1 MRCRINL
8 LYEPFAGTE
17 WTAMKSKSRNL
28 NAMAKPNK
36 EPKLSRTHAPADLSP
51 LDWQRGLRRQFGR
64 EQAFGLENLTGEPF
78 FSEFRVS
85 NPVSKSSYR
94 VAIRSLGP
102 GGNFCSCPDYAT
114 SELGTCK
121 HLEFTL
127 ARLLKRRGAKTA
139 FARGYRPA
147 FSELYLRND
156 GKRRV
161 HFRAGTDCPPAVSTA
176 AAALFDSGR
185 GGVLPD
191 DRFGELEPFLAM
203 ASKSGH
209 ELRAYDD
216 ALAFIAGRRDADRRA
231 AMLAQLFPRGAGDP
245 KLLAFLKTPIYPYQ
259 AEGALFAVR
268 AGRALIGDDMGLG
281 KTVQAIAAMEILAR
295 HFGVSKVLVVC
306 PTSLKYQW
314 QSEITRFSGRQG
326 EHAARVIGGG
336 RAQRCKDYAL
346 DDFCKITNYEKLNP
360 DLDLIAAWT
369 PELIIVDEAQRV
381 KNWNTVAARA
391 LKRIDSAYAIVLTGT
406 PLENKLEELISI
418 VQFVDQHRLGP
429 TWKLLHEH
437 QVKDEA
443 GRVTGYTGLEK
454 IGQTL
459 APVMIRRRKSEVL
472 RQLPSR
478 TDQNLLVPMTQMQM
492 LHHQENADAVA
503 KIVQRW
509 RKTKF
514 LSDKDQRRLTC
525 ALQNMRMS
533 CNSTYLLDQETD
545 HGVKADE
552 LAALFEDLFADP
564 KAKAVV
570 FSQWTRTHDIVIRR
584 LEARGLGYVS
594 FHGGIPS
601 DKRPALV
608 ERFRD
613 DPSCRV
619 FLSTDAGS
627 TGLNLQHASTLVNM
641 DLPWNPAIL
650 EQRIARIHR
659 MGQKRPV
666 RVINFVAKGTIE
678 EGMLSVL
685 AFKRSL
691 SAGILDG
698 GSSEIALGGSRL
710 SRFMKDVENVTG
722 RMGEAEAMTPAEEA
736 RNVVTADDAGLAE
749 GVNADVNMDAQEAAM
764 PRTDRAGA
772 PLRDTDSDPWQALAQ
787 IGAQFIA
794 ALAAA
799 NDPNAVPHPWIER
812 DPLTGRQNLKMPL
825 PPPDTARQLAN
836 ALSTLADSLRGR
848 PA

>member
-1 MRCRINL
+1 M
-8 LYEPFAGTE
+8 E
-17 WTAMKSKSRNL
+17 SKRRNL
-28 NAMAKPNK
+28 NSATRPNK
-36 EPKLSRTHAPADLSP
+36 EPKLSRTHAPTDFSP
-51 LDWQRGLRRQFGR
+51 VDWQRGLRRQFGR
-64 EQAFGLENLTGEPF
+64 EQPFGLENLTGEPF

-94 VAIRSLGP
+94 VAIRGLGP
-102 GGNFCSCPDYAT
+102 GGNFCSCPDYST

-121 HLEFTL
+121 HIEFTL
-127 ARLLKRRGAKTA
+127 ARLQKKRGAKTA
-139 FARGYRPA
+139 FAHGYQPA

-156 GKRRV
+156 GKRSV
-161 HFRAGTDCPPAVSTA
+161 HFRAGSDCPPALKEA
-176 AAALFDSGR
+176 AAGLFDFEHNGI
-185 GGVLPD
+185 LPD
-191 DRFGELEPFLAM
+191 ERLGEIEPFMAM

-209 ELRAYDD
+209 EFRAYDD
-216 ALAFIAGRRDADRRA
+216 ALDFLAGRRDADRRTA
-231 AMLAQLFPRGAGDP
+231 KLEQLFPRGAADP
-245 KLLAFLKTPIYPYQ
+245 KLLALLKAPLYPYQ

-281 KTVQAIAAMEILAR
+281 KTIQAIAATEILAR
-295 HFGVSKVLVVC
+295 HFGVSKVLVIC

-314 QSEITRFSGRQG
+314 QSEIARFSGRQG
-326 EHAARVIGGG
+326 ENAARVINGG
-336 RAQRCKDYAL
+336 RAQRQKDYAL
-346 DDFCKITNYEKLNP
+346 EDFCKITNYEKLKP
-360 DLDLIAAWT
+360 DLDLIAAWA
-369 PELIIVDEAQRV
+369 PDLVIVDEAQRV
-381 KNWNTVAARA
+381 KNWNTIAARA
-391 LKRIDSAYAIVLTGT
+391 LKRIDSPYAIVLTGT
-406 PLENKLEELISI
+406 PLENKLEEVISI

-459 APVMIRRRKSEVL
+459 APIMTRRRKSEVL

-478 TDQNLLVPMTQMQM
+478 TDQNLLVPMTEMQM
-492 LHHQENADAVA
+492 LYHQENADVVA
-503 KIVQRW
+503 RIVHRW
-509 RKTKF
+509 RKTRF

-552 LAALFEDLFADP
+552 LAALFEDLFAEPD
-564 KAKAVV
+564 AKAVV
-570 FSQWTRTHDIVIRR
+570 FSQCTRTHDIIIRR
-584 LEARGLGYVS
+584 LETRGLGYVS
-594 FHGGIPS
+594 FHGGVPS

-613 DPSCRV
+613 DPTCRV
-619 FLSTDAGS
+619 FLSTDAGG
-627 TGLNLQHASTLVNM
+627 TGLNLQHASTMVNM
-641 DLPWNPAIL
+641 DLPWNPAVL

-698 GSSEIALGGSRL
+698 GSGEISLGGSRL

-722 RMGEAEAMTPAEEA
+722 RMGGGEAVTSAEEI
-736 RNVVTADDAGLAE
+736 RNVVSVDDAGPGEDA
-749 GVNADVNMDAQEAAM
+749 NADVNVGAGETAVTQ
-764 PRTDRAGA
+764 TDGAGA
-772 PLRDTDSDPWQALAQ
+772 PPREAGSDPWQALAQ
-787 IGAQFIA
+787 VGAQFIA

-799 NDPNAVPHPWIER
+799 NDPSAPAHPWIER
-812 DPLTGRQNLKMPL
+812 DPATGAQNLKMPL
-825 PPPDTARQLAN
+825 PPPETARQLAN
-836 ALSTLADSLRGR
+836 ALSALADTLRGR
-848 PA
+848 MA

>member
-1 MRCRINL
+1 M
-8 LYEPFAGTE
+8 GS
-17 WTAMKSKSRNL
+17 MHRNL
-28 NAMAKPNK
+28 NSPTKPNK
-36 EPKLSRTHAPADLSP
+36 EPKLARTHAPPDISL

-64 EQAFGLENLTGEPF
+64 EQSFGVENLGTEPF

-94 VAIRSLGP
+94 VAIRGRGP

-121 HLEFTL
+121 HIEFTL
-127 ARLLKRRGAKTA
+127 SRLEKKRGARAA

-161 HFRAGTDCPPAVSTA
+161 HFRAGTDCPPALIEA
-176 AAALFDSGR
+176 AAGLFDIERDGM
-185 GGVLPD
+185 LPEERLGD
-191 DRFGELEPFLAM
+191 LEPFMAV
-203 ASKSGH
+203 ASKCDH
-209 ELRAYDD
+209 EFRAYDD
-216 ALAFIAGRRDADRRA
+216 ALDFIAARRDADQRA
-231 AMLAQLFPRGAGDP
+231 SKLKQLFTRGATDP
-245 KLLAFLKTPIYPYQ
+245 KLLSLLKVPLYPYQ

-268 AGRALIGDDMGLG
+268 VGRALIADDMGLG
-281 KTVQAIAAMEILAR
+281 KTIQSIAATEILAR
-295 HFGVSKVLVVC
+295 HFGVTKVLVIC

-314 QSEITRFSGRQG
+314 QSEIMRFAGRQG
-326 EHAARVIGGG
+326 DEAARVISGG
-336 RAQRCKDYAL
+336 RAQRQKDFAL
-346 DDFCKITNYEKLNP
+346 DDFCKITNYEKLKP
-360 DLDLIAAWT
+360 DLDLIADWA
-369 PELIIVDEAQRV
+369 PELVIVDEAQRV
-381 KNWNTVAARA
+381 KNWNTIAARA
-391 LKRIDSAYAIVLTGT
+391 LKRIDSSYAIVLTGT

-437 QVKDEA
+437 QVKDEN
-443 GRVTGYTGLEK
+443 GRVTGYTSLEK

-478 TDQNLLVPMTQMQM
+478 TDQNLLVPMTEPQKD
-492 LHHQENADAVA
+492 HHKQNADEVA
-503 KIVQRW
+503 KIVKRW
-509 RKTKF
+509 RKTRF

-552 LAALFEDLFADP
+552 LAALFDELFADP
-564 KAKAVV
+564 EAKAVV
-570 FSQWTRTHDIVIRR
+570 FSQWTRTHDIIIRR

-594 FHGGIPS
+594 FHGGVPS
-601 DKRPALV
+601 EKRPALV

-619 FLSTDAGS
+619 FLSTDAGG

-641 DLPWNPAIL
+641 DLPWNPAVL

-659 MGQKRPV
+659 MGQTRPV
-666 RVINFVAKGTIE
+666 RVINFVSKGTIE

-698 GSSEIALGGSRL
+698 ESGEISFGGSRL
-710 SRFMKDVENVTG
+710 NRFMKDVESVTG
-722 RMGEAEAMTPAEEA
+722 QMGEGEAVTPAEEIGNIVPFDEVA
-736 RNVVTADDAGLAE
+736 SVE
-749 GVNADVNMDAQEAAM
+749 GVNADVSI
-764 PRTDRAGA
+764 RAGDMA
-772 PLRDTDSDPWQALAQ
+772 TAQIDGAGAALHAASPDPWQALVQ
-787 IGAQFIA
+787 VGAQLVA

-799 NDPNAVPHPWIER
+799 NDPRAPAHPWIER
-812 DPLTGRQNLKMPL
+812 DPATGVQNFKIPL
-825 PPPDTARQLAN
+825 PAPETARQLAAAFSAFAKN
-836 ALSTLADSLRGR
+836 LRGEIE
-848 PA
+848 